1 MKGAAQP
8 SGAHGAAS
16 PARPGGAPGPRL
28 TRDGEIRSTTIP
40 NLFHELS
47 VARATGLLVVTDGDI
62 RKSIQLKKGLVL
74 FASSN
79 QRDDRLNQYLLTA
92 GIIGLKNMMKA
103 LEVMVA
109 TKDRLGEVLIRYK
122 LMTPDDVE
130 KYVRAQVCEIV
141 YSTFQFTR
149 GHFTFDS
156 KPPASENIT
165 LNLPGDAIVLAG
177 VKRISSWARVYEE
190 VGGLNSEY
198 RTTRDSPAIVK
209 DLSLS
214 AEETEL
220 LRQCDVPTS
229 LAEMCEASKLSD
241 MEVCRSV
248 WALLLVGAL
257 MRA

>member
-16 PARPGGAPGPRL
+16 PARPGGARGPRL

-92 GIIGLKNMMKA
+92 GIIGLKNLMKA

-122 LMTPDDVE
+122 LMMPDDVE

-214 AEETEL
+214 ADETEL

-229 LAEMCEASKLSD
+229 LKEMCEASKLSD

>member
-16 PARPGGAPGPRL
+16 PARPASSGPRL
-28 TRDGEIRSTTIP
+28 TRDGDIRSTTIP
-40 NLFHELS
+40 MLFHELGAS
-47 VARATGLLVVTDGDI
+47 HATGLLVVTDGDVK
-62 RKSIQLKKGLVL
+62 KSIQLRNGQVL

-92 GIIGLKNMMKA
+92 GIIGLKNLMKA

-109 TKDRLGEVLIRYK
+109 TKDRLGEVLVRYK
-122 LMTPDDVE
+122 MMNHDEVE

-141 YSTFQFTR
+141 YSTFQLTHGRFA
-149 GHFTFDS
+149 FES
-156 KPPASENIT
+156 KPPGSETIT
-165 LNLPGDAIVLAG
+165 LNLHGDAVVVAG
-177 VKRISSWARVYEE
+177 LKRITSWARVYEE

-198 RTTRDSPAIVK
+198 RTTREMPAIVK
-209 DLSLS
+209 DLPLS
-214 AEETEL
+214 SEEKAL
-220 LRQCDVPTS
+220 LAQCDAPTS
-229 LAEMCEASKLSD
+229 LEEMCEVSKLSD
-241 MEVCRSV
+241 MDVCRSV

>member
-1 MKGAAQP
+1 MKSAAQP

-16 PARPGGAPGPRL
+16 PAHPGGAPGPRL
-28 TRDGEIRSTTIP
+28 TRDGDIRSTTIP
-40 NLFHELS
+40 NLFHELFA
-47 VARATGLLVVTDGDI
+47 ARATGLLLVIDGDNRI
-62 RKSIQLKKGLVL
+62 SIQLKNGLVL

-79 QRDDRLNQYLLTA
+79 QRDDRLNQYLLTS
-92 GIIGLKNMMKA
+92 GIIGLKNLMKA
-103 LEVMVA
+103 L
-109 TKDRLGEVLIRYK
+109 EVLIRYK
-122 LMTPDDVE
+122 LMNQEDVE

-149 GHFTFDS
+149 GRFTFDS

-165 LNLPGDAIVLAG
+165 LNLSGDAVVIAG
-177 VKRISSWARVYEE
+177 VKRINSWARVYEE

-198 RTTRDSPAIVK
+198 RTTRDMPAIVK
-209 DLSLS
+209 DLPLS

-229 LAEMCEASKLSD
+229 LEEMCEASKLSD
-241 MEVCRSV
+241 MDVCRSV

>member
-1 MKGAAQP
+1 MMKGAAQP

-16 PARPGGAPGPRL
+16 PARPGSAPGPRL

-79 QRDDRLNQYLLTA
+79 QRDDRLNQNLL
-92 GIIGLKNMMKA
+92 KA

-141 YSTFQFTR
+141 YSTFQFT
-149 GHFTFDS
+149 
-156 KPPASENIT
+156 
-165 LNLPGDAIVLAG
+165 
-177 VKRISSWARVYEE
+177 
-190 VGGLNSEY
+190 
-198 RTTRDSPAIVK
+198 
-209 DLSLS
+209 
-214 AEETEL
+214 
-220 LRQCDVPTS
+220 
-229 LAEMCEASKLSD
+229 
-241 MEVCRSV
+241 
-248 WALLLVGAL
+248 
-257 MRA
+257 